1 MRRKRK
7 EVCGKWN
14 SKRIKE
20 LREEEL
26 VVSKKA
32 KEGNT
37 MTKREKPVG
46 EG

>member
-7 EVCGKWN
+7 EVGGKWKR
-14 SKRIKE
+14 KRIKE

-32 KEGNT
+32 KEENT
-37 MTKREKPVG
+37 MTRRGKAVG